1 MKRFYF
7 TILCVVLSL
16 SGCVAPETGL
26 DDKPMDGRTTLTA
39 TTSQLK
45 ISTSEAVLEGSA
57 DHTWTTATHI
67 GAFGKEGGN
76 NAKYSLF
83 QSYDGAAEGLF
94 YGAEVKGVV
103 YAYYPYSEDVTAD
116 GSKVTLTIPDTQTY
130 NSDLLAQF
138 EQHNNLYVAKSDDG
152 VLDFGYLYGC
162 LGIQVKGDF
171 AINSIVLSSDN
182 QPLAGRVAF
191 DFENEMAASAVARSL
206 YSLTLKC
213 EEPVVVTEE
222 SAALL
227 YALLPPATYSNLV
240 LTINTNKGVL
250 SKRLNGSYVV
260 KRVVSTLSSEE
271 MTSATIVADFEPL
284 AIGEE
289 VEATPRLWSK
299 GATLGVFSEDS
310 ENTPYAINS
319 SSVGQAEAQF
329 VGATANGAVTAYLPY
344 SAQASLVDGKL
355 TISASNKQIYNK
367 SMLAQFVDNTPFMVA
382 KAETGEKLTFE
393 YVMGVLALNIK
404 ANLKIKYIEVS
415 SAKPLAGKLVI
426 DTANDYLCSA
436 PESGAKNTITLDV
449 SAVLPQVTLE
459 TPKMMYVSLP
469 AGEYEDLTVTVTA
482 ENGETLS
489 TVIDEKISIKR
500 MDLSTIAKD
509 ITYQTIDVV
518 LGVADYAKSVW
529 TAGDELALYNE
540 ARGKGMVSE
549 VLDAV
554 GTTQNRIVAI
564 GTPNEPFNVVYPA
577 SAAKSLNNIAT
588 ITFPEAQHYVD
599 GSLAQESQIYV
610 GRSVEGVATLN
621 LLTSI
626 LGVTVTANYDCEV
639 ASIEVSSKA
648 KALAGVAEV
657 DMSYEDQPVA
667 LFTDIKSSVKLVM
680 DTPVAIA
687 NGASHT
693 FYIAVPAQNYESK
706 DLQVVV
712 DGSKGAVVTEISA
725 ALPAVCAGYSET
737 AVSTIKCTDLTEGG
751 KYANCFVLPNKKGW
765 YMFDAKIKG
774 GYDNDEDGCAVIS
787 EKSIAGT
794 LFELN
799 KGMISNVHTCNSNQ
813 SISFY
818 YDGSE
823 GNASIVTIENGMVL
837 WAWHLWCPG
846 AGQPKDVVLGSH
858 TYFDRNLGALKVPNS
873 KEEML
878 AMSEA
883 DFLASGG
890 MLYQWGRPSP
900 FPYAINYTEEVWAN
914 RLGQTGENSPT
925 YYYPSADLITVGGT
939 GGAGGAIPASV
950 MKRFTSSITQAF
962 WETNAS
968 ATKSPLFIGCQT
980 NNTTQRHW
988 NKIWSMD
995 PSHEKAS
1002 WNYSD
1007 EKHKQ
1012 YDPCPYGY
1020 ELPLTTTMVED
1031 LTAVNAATTPT
1042 AHIAAEGKA
1051 NCKGGYYIERANGE
1065 FLWHAVSGLR
1075 YNYGLWGT
1083 LGSPNAN
1090 FAGATTTGSKQLFI
1104 YWGTGAGSRTANNAN
1119 WAPITA
1125 MGVRCI
1131 KK

>member
-16 SGCVAPETGL
+16 SGCVTPDNGL

-45 ISTSEAVLEGSA
+45 ITTSEAVLEGSA
-57 DHTWTTATHI
+57 DHTWTTTTHI

-83 QSYDGAAEGLF
+83 KSYDGAAEGLF
-94 YGAEVKGVV
+94 YGAELKGDV
-103 YAYYPYSEDVTAD
+103 YAYYPYNKDVTAE
-116 GSKVTLTIPDTQTY
+116 GSKVALIIPDTQTY

-138 EQHNNLYVAKSDDG
+138 EQHNNLYVAKSSDG

-171 AINSIVLSSDN
+171 SINSIVLSSDN

-191 DFENEMAASAVARSL
+191 DFENDMEASAVARSL
-206 YSLTLKC
+206 YSLTLNC
-213 EEPVVVTEE
+213 EEPVVATEE
-222 SAALL
+222 SPALL
-227 YALLPPATYSNLV
+227 YALLPPATYSNLMI
-240 LTINTNKGVL
+240 TINTNKGVL
-250 SKRLNGSYVV
+250 SKRLNGSCVV

-271 MTSATIVADFEPL
+271 MSSGTIVADFEPL

-310 ENTPYAINS
+310 KNTPYAIAAS
-319 SSVGQAEAQF
+319 SEGKAEAQF
-329 VGATANGAVTAYLPY
+329 VGVTANGAITAYYPY
-344 SAQASLVDGKL
+344 SAQTSLAEGKL
-355 TISASNKQIYNK
+355 TISASNKQVYNE
-367 SMLAQFVDNTPFMVA
+367 SMIAQFIENTPFMVA
-382 KAETGEKLTFE
+382 KAEAGEKLTFE
-393 YVMGVLALNIK
+393 YVMGVLAVNIK
-404 ANLKIKYIEVS
+404 ANLRIKYIEVS

-426 DTANDYLCSA
+426 DTANGYLCSE

-449 SAVLPQVTLE
+449 SAVLPEVSLDS
-459 TPKMMYVSLP
+459 PKMMYVSLP
-469 AGEYEDLTVTVTA
+469 AGEYDDLVVTVTA
-482 ENGETLS
+482 ENGDTLS
-489 TVIDEKISIKR
+489 AAVEEKISIKR
-500 MDLSTIAKD
+500 MDLSTVAND
-509 ITYQTIDVV
+509 ITYQTIDIV
-518 LGVADYAKSVW
+518 LEDVNYSKESW
-529 TAGDELALYNE
+529 NAGDELAIYNE
-540 ARGKGMVSE
+540 ARGKGIVSE
-549 VLDAV
+549 ILDAA
-554 GTTQNRIVAI
+554 GTKKNRIVAI

-577 SAAKSLNNIAT
+577 SAAKSLNTSAVL
-588 ITFPEAQHYVD
+588 TFPEVQHYVN
-599 GSLAQESQIYV
+599 GTLAQESQIYL
-610 GRSVEGVATLN
+610 GRSVEGVAQLN

-626 LGVTVTANYDCEV
+626 IGVTVTANYDCEV
-639 ASIEVSSKA
+639 ASITISSKS

-657 DMSYEDQPVA
+657 DMSYESEPTL
-667 LFTDIKSSVKLVM
+667 LFTDIKSSVQLVL
-680 DTPVAIA
+680 DTPVVIG
-687 NGASHT
+687 NGASET
-693 FYIAVPAQNYESK
+693 FYIALPAGNYEAK
-706 DLQVVV
+706 DLNVVV
-712 DGSKGAVVTEISA
+712 DGSKGATISEIA
-725 ALPAVCAGYSET
+725 VALPALRAECKEVT
-737 AVSTIKCTDLTEGG
+737 VSTIKCTDLTEGG

-774 GYDNDEDGCAVIS
+774 GYDNDEDGTAVIS
-787 EKSIAGT
+787 KNAIAGT

-799 KGMISNVHTCNSNQ
+799 KGMISNVHTCNNNQ
-813 SISFY
+813 SVSFY

-873 KEEML
+873 KAEME
-878 AMSEA
+878 AMTDA

-900 FPYAINYTEEVWAN
+900 FPYAKNYTAEAWAN
-914 RLGQTGENSPT
+914 RLGQSGENSPT
-925 YYYPSADLITVGGT
+925 YYYPSADLITVGGA
-939 GGAGGAIPASV
+939 GGAGGAIPVSV

-1020 ELPLTTTMVED
+1020 ELPLTTTMVAD
-1031 LTAVNAATTPT
+1031 LNVVNAETPPT
-1042 AHIAAEGKA
+1042 AHLVSSQ
-1051 NCKGGYYIERANGE
+1051 NCRGGYYIERNGE

-1075 YNYGLWGT
+1075 YNYGLWST
-1083 LGSPNAN
+1083 LSSPNAN
-1090 FAGATTTGSKQLFI
+1090 IAGATANGSKQLFL
-1104 YWGTGAGSRTANNAN
+1104 YWGTTAGGRNANTAN
-1119 WAPITA
+1119 WAPVTA

>member
-16 SGCVAPETGL
+16 SGCVTPDSGL

-45 ISTSEAVLEGSA
+45 ITTSEAVLEGSA
-57 DHTWTTATHI
+57 EHSWTTTTHI

-76 NAKYSLF
+76 NAKYTLF
-83 QSYDGAAEGLF
+83 KSYDGAAEGLF
-94 YGAEVKGVV
+94 YGAEVKGMV
-103 YAYYPYSEDVTAD
+103 YAYYPYDEEVTAD
-116 GSKVTLTIPDTQTY
+116 GSKVTLTIPATQIY

-138 EQHNNLYVAKSDDG
+138 EQHNNIYVATSTDG

-162 LGIQVKGDF
+162 LGIQIKGDF
-171 AINSIVLSSDN
+171 AINSVVLKSDN

-191 DFENEMAASAVARSL
+191 DFENEMEASAVARSL
-206 YSLTLKC
+206 YSLTVKC

-227 YALLPPATYSNLV
+227 YAMLPPATYSNL
-240 LTINTNKGVL
+240 TIEINTNKGTI

-271 MTSATIVADFEPL
+271 MSSGTIVADFEHL

-289 VEATPRLWSK
+289 SEASPRLWSK
-299 GATLGVFSEDS
+299 GATLGLFSEDS
-310 ENTPYAINS
+310 KNTPYAIDA
-319 SSVGQAEAQF
+319 SSVGKAEAQF
-329 VGATANGAVTAYLPY
+329 VGATANGAITAYYPY

-355 TISASNKQIYNK
+355 TISSSNKQVYRE
-367 SMLAQFVDNTPFMVA
+367 SMLAQFAENTPFMVA
-382 KAETGEKLTFE
+382 KAEAGEKLTFE
-393 YVMGVLALNIK
+393 YVMGLLAVNVK
-404 ANLKIKYIEVS
+404 ANLKVKYIEIS
-415 SAKPLAGKLVI
+415 SAKPLAGKLVF
-426 DTANDYLCSA
+426 DTANGYLCSE
-436 PESGAKNTITLDV
+436 PESGAKNTITLDA
-449 SAVLPQVTLE
+449 SEVLPMVSLTE
-459 TPKMMYVSLP
+459 PKVMYVSLP
-469 AGEYEDLTVTVTA
+469 AGEYNDLVVTVTA
-482 ENGETLS
+482 ENGDILS
-489 TVIDEKISIKR
+489 ASIDETVTIKR
-500 MDLSTIAKD
+500 MNLSTIAND

-518 LGVADYAKSVW
+518 LEAVDYSKENWSE
-529 TAGDELALYNE
+529 GDELALYNE
-540 ARGKGMVSE
+540 ARGKGIVSE
-549 VLDAV
+549 ILDVA
-554 GTTQNRIVAI
+554 GTKKNRVVAI

-577 SAAKSLNNIAT
+577 SAAKSLNTTAVIE
-588 ITFPEAQHYVD
+588 FPDVQHYVD
-599 GSLAQESQIYV
+599 GSLAKESQIYL
-610 GRSVEGVATLN
+610 GRSVEGSAQLN

-626 LGVTVTANYDCEV
+626 FGVTVTANYDCKV
-639 ASIEVSSKA
+639 SSIEISSKS

-657 DMSYEDQPVA
+657 DMSYESEPTL

-680 DTPVAIA
+680 DTPVVIS
-687 NGASHT
+687 NGASAT
-693 FYIAVPAQNYESK
+693 FYVALPAASYEAN
-706 DLQVVV
+706 DLKVVV
-712 DGSKGAVVTEISA
+712 DGSKGAVVTDIA
-725 ALPAVCAGYSET
+725 VALPALRAAYNET

-751 KYANCFVLPNKKGW
+751 KYSNCFVMPNKKGW
-765 YMFDAKIKG
+765 YMFDAKING
-774 GYDNDEDGCAVIS
+774 GYDEDEDGRDIIS

-799 KGMISNVHTCNSNQ
+799 SGMISNVHTCNNSQ
-813 SISFY
+813 SVSFY
-818 YDGSE
+818 YDGSV
-823 GNASIVTIENGMVL
+823 GNASIVTIEDGMVL

-846 AGQPKDVVLGSH
+846 AGQPKDVVLGSN
-858 TYFDRNLGALKVPNS
+858 TYFDRNLGALKVPTS
-873 KEEML
+873 KAEME
-878 AMSEA
+878 AMTDA

-900 FPYAINYTEEVWAN
+900 FPYAKNYTVEAWAN
-914 RLGQTGENSPT
+914 RLGQSGENSPT

-939 GGAGGAIPASV
+939 GGAGGAIPEYV
-950 MKRFTSSITQAF
+950 GNRFFSGITQAY

-980 NNTTQRHW
+980 NNGTSRHW

-995 PSHEKAS
+995 PSHAEAS
-1002 WNYSD
+1002 WNYSN

-1020 ELPLTTTMVED
+1020 ELPLTTTMVAD
-1031 LTAVNAATTPT
+1031 LQAVNEETKPT
-1042 AHIAAEGKA
+1042 AYLAAEQ
-1051 NCKGGYYIERANGE
+1051 NCKGGYYIERDGE

-1090 FAGATTTGSKQLFI
+1090 FAGATTNGSKQLFI
-1104 YWGTGAGSRTANNAN
+1104 FWGTGAGSRTANTAN
-1119 WAPITA
+1119 WAPVTA